1 MIPVDATDRRLVR
14 ELQDSIPLTENPY
27 ATIGD
32 RLGLTEDEVVERLRA
47 LRRSGR
53 LKRIGAVL
61 RHREAGFGAN
71 AMVVFAAPPEAIET
85 LGSRLAESPLV
96 SHCYERPAY
105 VCWPFSL
112 YAMVHARTEEEIG
125 TFVRAFVSENGI
137 RDFRI
142 LPSLEELKKT
152 SMTWVREDA
161 ALMVCLHGAAKDI
174 LVVGGGP
181 VALRK
186 IRTLLSGGAT
196 VRLAAPEAVP
206 EIADMAAEGRLA
218 WERRVVARG
227 DFERHRFALLAL
239 PPEETK
245 EAAVLAAGT
254 GCLLDCCAD
263 AGACDWSL
271 AAQFRA
277 GGFTVGVASGG
288 ASPSGAA
295 ALKERLRAFLEDEPA
310 DENARS

>member
-1 MIPVDATDRRLVR
+1 MDAVDRRLVR
-14 ELQDSIPLTENPY
+14 ELQDSIPLTEDPY
-27 ATIGD
+27 ATIGE

-47 LRRSGR
+47 LRDSGR

-61 RHREAGFGAN
+61 RHRETGFGAN

-85 LGSRLAESPLV
+85 LGARLAESPLV

-105 VCWPFSL
+105 DCWPFSL
-112 YAMVHARTEEEIG
+112 YAMVHARTEEEI
-125 TFVRAFVSENGI
+125 TEFVLAFVSENGI

-152 SMTWVREDA
+152 SMSWVREDA
-161 ALMVCLHGAAKDI
+161 ALMVCLHGAAKEI
-174 LVVGGGP
+174 FVAGGGP

-186 IRTLLSGGAT
+186 VRTLLSGGAT

-206 EIADMAAEGRLA
+206 EIADMAAEGRIT
-218 WERRVVARG
+218 WERRVVARE
-227 DFERHRFALLAL
+227 DFERCAFALLAL

-245 EAAVLAAGT
+245 EAAALAAGT

-263 AGACDWSL
+263 ATACDWSL
-271 AAQFRA
+271 AAQFRS

-288 ASPSGAA
+288 AFPSGAA
-295 ALKERLRAFLEDEPA
+295 ALKERLRSFLEDEPA
-310 DENARS
+310 GDSHE